1 MKENIRQLSEIC
13 KKWNVKLMIGGG
25 VNEANAADI
34 LALGVD
40 FIHGSFSIK
49 ESFKND
55 IFHLGTVHKSDAALI
70 SRITKLC
77 NRYS

>member
-1 MKENIRQLSEIC
+1 
-13 KKWNVKLMIGGG
+13 MIGGG

-40 FIHGSFSIK
+40 FIHGSFSLK
-49 ESFKND
+49 EFFEND

-70 SRITKLC
+70 SRIAKLC
-77 NRYS
+77 SS